1 MLAGEEPSRRHDD
14 LIPKMPAIWP
24 PSPGYAG
31 NAFLSGSAVV
41 RNAFGPAIH
50 AEVAQWLLGVGLRQ
64 SARQSHRPKAASG
77 IALPRSGQSHWVLA
91 TPSRR

>member
-1 MLAGEEPSRRHDD
+1 VLAGEEPSRRHDD

-50 AEVAQWLLGVGLRQ
+50 AEVAQWLLGVG
-64 SARQSHRPKAASG
+64 SAHCRLAGSVPQKSVTASQ
-77 IALPRSGQSHWVLA
+77 R
-91 TPSRR
+91 